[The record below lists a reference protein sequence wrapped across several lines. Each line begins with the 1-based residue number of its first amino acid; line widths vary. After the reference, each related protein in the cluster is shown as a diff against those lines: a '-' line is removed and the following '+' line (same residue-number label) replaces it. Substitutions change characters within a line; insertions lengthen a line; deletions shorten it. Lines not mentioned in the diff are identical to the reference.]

1 MTDARLC
8 IHSLRYQARNA
19 VNGVSLAQTRA
30 TRGPRNTRNSS
41 WVFCTGRGL
50 DLAEIL
56 PQHNPNLTQ
65 LLMDAIREARV

>member
-1 MTDARLC
+1 MTGSAFILYGTKR
-8 IHSLRYQARNA
+8 AMPW
-19 VNGVSLAQTRA
+19 NGVSLAQTRA

-56 PQHNPNLTQ
+56 PQHDPNLTQ